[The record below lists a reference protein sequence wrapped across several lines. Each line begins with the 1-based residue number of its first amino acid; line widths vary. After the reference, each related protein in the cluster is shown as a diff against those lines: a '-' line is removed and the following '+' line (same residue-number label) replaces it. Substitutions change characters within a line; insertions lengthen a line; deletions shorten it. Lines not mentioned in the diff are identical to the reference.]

1 MMEIVSPIYVPEL
14 GFEDLSFFHQ
24 YPMDSLSS
32 PFDNFGFNFDNNYE
46 TTPNCLPLETH
57 PDNHY
62 VAQTR
67 PTKKIKTL
75 SDTKQTNDPLIASNP
90 KPSSYSSP
98 QLISFENFNAT
109 PVSSQQFYNHDYSDV
124 KPKLEKRCN
133 ENKDF
138 ASNYDNRTNQ
148 ARNTTQ
154 AKEHVLAERKRREK
168 LTRSFIALSAIL
180 PGLKKMDKASVLGD
194 AIKYMKQLQ
203 TRLHTLEAQAED
215 NKKTGSAIQVKRSVI
230 FSTDNNHDD
239 DDDSNSNN
247 QTLPEIEVRVS
258 RKDVLIKIQCDK
270 HNGRASTSTVLGKL
284 ETLNLTVQ
292 SSNLLPFG
300 NNIVDL
306 TIVAKM
312 NEENCV
318 TAKDLLGSIRQA
330 LIVHNN

>member
-1 MMEIVSPIYVPEL
+1 MMKVVPPIYVPEL

-46 TTPNCLPLETH
+46 TTPNCLPVETH
-57 PDNHY
+57 PDDHY
-62 VAQTR
+62 
-67 PTKKIKTL
+67 
-75 SDTKQTNDPLIASNP
+75 
-90 KPSSYSSP
+90 
-98 QLISFENFNAT
+98 NFNAT
-109 PVSSQQFYNHDYSDV
+109 PVSSQQFYNHHYSDV
-124 KPKLEKRCN
+124 KPKLEKPCS

-168 LTRSFIALSAIL
+168 LTRSFIALSAVL

-203 TRLHTLEAQAED
+203 TRLHTLEAQAEED
-215 NKKTGSAIQVKRSVI
+215 NKKTGSAIQVKRSVV

>member
-1 MMEIVSPIYVPEL
+1 MMEIVSPIYVPEHEL
-14 GFEDLSFFHQ
+14 EDLSFFHQ

-32 PFDNFGFNFDNNYE
+32 PFDNFDFNFDNNYE

-57 PDNHY
+57 PDDHY

-75 SDTKQTNDPLIASNP
+75 SDTEQAGDYLIASNP
-90 KPSSYSSP
+90 RPTSYSSP
-98 QLISFENFNAT
+98 QLISFEHFNAT
-109 PVSSQQFYNHDYSDV
+109 SIANSNELYNLDYAEV
-124 KPKLEKRCN
+124 KPKLEKGCN
-133 ENKDF
+133 GNKDF
-138 ASNYDNRTNQ
+138 AVNYDIRVNQ
-148 ARNTTQ
+148 TRNSTQ
-154 AKEHVLAERKRREK
+154 AKEHVMAERKRREK
-168 LTRSFIALSAIL
+168 LTRSFIALSAIV

-194 AIKYMKQLQ
+194 AISYMKKLQ

-230 FSTDNNHDD
+230 FTDNDD
-239 DDDSNSNN
+239 DDDSSNTNN
-247 QTLPEIEVRVS
+247 QTLPGIEVRVS

-270 HNGRASTSTVLGKL
+270 HKGRASTSTVLGKL

-292 SSNLLPFG
+292 SSTLLPFG

-306 TIVAKM
+306 TIVAQM

-318 TAKDLLGSIRQA
+318 KAKELLGSIQHA
-330 LIVHNN
+330 LIINNN

>member
-1 MMEIVSPIYVPEL
+1 MMQIVSPIYVPEHE
-14 GFEDLSFFHQ
+14 FEDLSFFLQ
-24 YPMDSLSS
+24 YPMDFLPS
-32 PFDNFGFNFDNNYE
+32 PFDNNYE
-46 TTPNCLPLETH
+46 TTPNSLPLETQ
-57 PDNHY
+57 PDDHY
-62 VAQTR
+62 VAQNR

-75 SDTKQTNDPLIASNP
+75 IDTKQTKDHLIASNP

-98 QLISFENFNAT
+98 QLISFEHFNAT
-109 PVSSQQFYNHDYSDV
+109 PVSSQQFYSYDYSDV
-124 KPKLEKRCN
+124 KPKLEKGCN

-138 ASNYDNRTNQ
+138 SANYDYGTSKT
-148 ARNTTQ
+148 RNTTQ
-154 AKEHVLAERKRREK
+154 AKEHVMAERKRREK

-194 AIKYMKQLQ
+194 AIMYMKKLQ
-203 TRLHTLEAQAED
+203 ARLHTLEAQVED

-239 DDDSNSNN
+239 DSNSNNSNN

-270 HNGRASTSTVLGKL
+270 HSGRATTSTVLGKL

-292 SSNLLPFG
+292 STNLLPFG

-306 TIVAKM
+306 TIVAQM

-318 TAKDLLGSIRQA
+318 TAKDLMGSIRHA
-330 LIVHNN
+330 LIFNK

>member
-1 MMEIVSPIYVPEL
+1 MMKVVPPIYMPEL

-24 YPMDSLSS
+24 YPMDSLPS
-32 PFDNFGFNFDNNYE
+32 PFDNFDFNYDNNYE
-46 TTPNCLPLETH
+46 TTPNCLPLETQ

-67 PTKKIKTL
+67 PTKKIKT
-75 SDTKQTNDPLIASNP
+75 SIN
-90 KPSSYSSP
+90 PSSYSSP
-98 QLISFENFNAT
+98 QLISFEHFNAT
-109 PVSSQQFYNHDYSDV
+109 PVASNELYNLDYSDV
-124 KPKLEKRCN
+124 KPKLEKGCN

-138 ASNYDNRTNQ
+138 AANYDIRANQ
-148 ARNTTQ
+148 TRNTAQ
-154 AKEHVLAERKRREK
+154 AKEHVMAERKRREK

-194 AIKYMKQLQ
+194 AIMYMKKLQ
-203 TRLHTLEAQAED
+203 ARLHTLEAQVED

-230 FSTDNNHDD
+230 FSTDDHDD
-239 DDDSNSNN
+239 DSNSNNSNN

-270 HNGRASTSTVLGKL
+270 HSGRATTSTVLGKL

-306 TIVAKM
+306 TIVAQM

-318 TAKDLLGSIRQA
+318 TAKDLLGSIRHA
-330 LIVHNN
+330 LITNK